1 MKMRTDTKTYDIDWD
16 INSRHSIKKGKEG
29 DLNVLGRIVGVQLR
43 RTEGTIYGSKL
54 RNNNLYSIKVGDG

>member
-1 MKMRTDTKTYDIDWD
+1 MKMRTDTKTYDMNWD
-16 INSRHSIKKGKEG
+16 INSRHSIKKGKK
-29 DLNVLGRIVGVQLR
+29 DVLDRIVGVQLR